1 MFDFFQDAI
10 EEQAAQEQKTNQS
23 ALAEFVDLGQHELA
37 GSGTELKPPPT
48 SGETVHINSQS
59 NGEQGKLQSRRA
71 WLVNFG
77 CCLL

>member
-48 SGETVHINSQS
+48 SGETVHVNSQS
-59 NGEQGKLQSRRA
+59 NGEQG
-71 WLVNFG
+71 
-77 CCLL
+77 